1 MSVVSTCIKGYRE
14 SKKIVFFGTG
24 TYSNL
29 WNIQP
34 LISFFCDNSLLRQG
48 SEFYGLPI
56 FSPDKLL
63 EESKDDTLV
72 IINTE
77 YYQEIAK
84 QLLDM
89 GFEHIYSNEY
99 KRANERIPPDSINQ
113 MNFLQR
119 KYEVITRSDYRK
131 VRELF
136 ADDLSRE
143 VFDNLL
149 RKYKYCDFNFADI
162 CSQDYIYFNDIFR
175 DDLSEDEVYIDA
187 GVYDGRTL
195 VDFIRFARGKY
206 KRIYAFEPDLIGYAA
221 LKREFLDCDNMILS
235 QSGLSDVDGEAFLD
249 MRGTMSSKIT
259 NCDKTEDDLTRI
271 TTVKLDSIIDEPVT
285 FIKMD
290 IEGGEYNALCGSRVT
305 IVKCKPKLAI
315 SVYHELDDL
324 IRIPLLIHS
333 MVPEYKLY
341 LRHHTVA
348 HVDTVLYAK
357 P

>member
-1 MSVVSTCIKGYRE
+1 MSVVSTCIKAYRE
-14 SKKIVFFGTG
+14 DKKIVFFGTG
-24 TYSNL
+24 SYSNL

-34 LISFFCDNSLLRQG
+34 LISFFCDNSSLRQG

-56 FSPDKLL
+56 FPPDKLL
-63 EESKDDTLV
+63 EESKSDTLI

-89 GFEHIYSNEY
+89 GFEHVYSNEY
-99 KRANERIPPDSINQ
+99 RRANERIPLDAINQ
-113 MNFLQR
+113 TNFLRR
-119 KYEVITRSDYRK
+119 KYEVITHSDFLK
-131 VRELF
+131 VKSLF
-136 ADDLSRE
+136 ADDLSQE

-149 RKYKYCDFNFADI
+149 NKYKYGDFNFADV
-162 CSQDYIYFNDIFR
+162 CNQDYIYFNDIFR
-175 DDLSEDEVYIDA
+175 ANLTEDEVYIDA

-195 VDFIRFARGKY
+195 VDFIRFTHGKY
-206 KRIYAFEPDLIGYAA
+206 KRIYAFEPDLIGFTA
-221 LKREFLDCDNMILS
+221 LKREFLDCENMILS
-235 QSGLSDVDGEAFLD
+235 QSGLSDVDGEAYFD
-249 MRGTMSSKIT
+249 IRGTMISKT
-259 NCDKTEDDLTRI
+259 ANCDKGEDDLTKI

-285 FIKMD
+285 LIKMD
-290 IEGGEYNALCGSRVT
+290 IEGGEYKALCGSRET
-305 IVKCKPKLAI
+305 IVRCKPKLAI

-324 IRIPLLIHS
+324 IRIPLLVHS